1 MKCATQWYTGKI
13 KKSVSNSVVQDY
25 RHVAET
31 NFKFSGLTHSLSICC
46 TVSEGNLN
54 YFLAIIL
61 VTNHSPSY
69 DNYIYFSRTE
79 KNKQQLCTTSSILWS
94 FPAGPFLS

>member
-1 MKCATQWYTGKI
+1 MCDTVWYKI

-79 KNKQQLCTTSSILWS
+79 KNKQQLCILWYS
-94 FPAGPFLS
+94 PPGNFCRGRRF